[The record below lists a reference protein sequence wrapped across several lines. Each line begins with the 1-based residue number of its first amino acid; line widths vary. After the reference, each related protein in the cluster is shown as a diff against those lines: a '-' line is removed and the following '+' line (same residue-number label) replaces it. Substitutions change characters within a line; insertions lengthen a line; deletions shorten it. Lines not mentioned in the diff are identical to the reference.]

1 MAAHNPL
8 LRKHLEDAKK
18 DIMAQIDALKTAAA
32 QVDLMLTGPRAAEPT
47 QPAPMPKPEGKP
59 DLDAMAREL
68 AATG

>member
-1 MAAHNPL
+1 MAALHPL

-18 DIMAQIDALKTAAA
+18 DIQAQIDGLKAALA
-32 QVDLMLTGPRAAEPT
+32 QVDDMLKPT
-47 QPAPMPKPEGKP
+47 SPPVAQPAPTPKPEGKP